1 VDVYTF
7 SIHGAKNYP
16 MRKQRSRLD
25 VELADGTGDDEYL
38 AALEPALATA
48 IEESGAEVAFYLA
61 GSDPYE
67 GDRLGRMRLTKGG
80 LAARDRMVFEA
91 CRDAGLPVA
100 VAMAGGYARD
110 VEDTATI
117 QAETVR
123 IAASVSQGR

>member
-1 VDVYTF
+1 
-7 SIHGAKNYP
+7 
-16 MRKQRSRLD
+16 
-25 VELADGTGDDEYL
+25 
-38 AALEPALATA
+38 
-48 IEESGAEVAFYLA
+48 
-61 GSDPYE
+61 
-67 GDRLGRMRLTKGG
+67 MRLTKGG